1 MKLKKLGSA
10 TVLIEVNGIKILCDP
25 WLTDGI
31 YYGSWFNFPPISI
44 NQNEL
49 YDIDFIYVSHIHP
62 DHFDPKTM
70 ELLDKNTPVLIHQYH
85 NKFLKANIERLG
97 FNVVEIENRVKFD
110 LGNGAHISIYAADN
124 CDPSVCGYMFG
135 CVPPEVNGSLQIDS
149 LCVISNE
156 EHILVNT
163 NDCVYEIAKETLDVL
178 KSDYPVIDF
187 ALVGYSSASLYPQCM
202 IDYNEDQ
209 MKEGKDKV
217 VTRALDSGLNILKKL
232 KPKNFMPFAGTYV
245 MGGSEYKKNYN
256 RPTVELQDAVA
267 YFEKDLFLKTSNV
280 KGILLNNDEYFDIE
294 TRTQS
299 KPYVEIDIQERNKY
313 IKNVLSKSP
322 YAFED
327 LEQPSSSELI
337 ELFDKSMTRLL
348 KKQKELNLFPK
359 VDLVFDLPEDQY
371 ISIDLSKTN
380 FKKLSSIQTLEQY
393 VRFKLDPRLL
403 KMALSGP
410 RLANWNNIEISGL
423 LGFSRKPD
431 EYRMDIHILL
441 NSLHI

>member
-49 YDIDFIYVSHIHP
+49 DDIDFIYVSHIHP